1 MKAAILAL
9 AVGVFLNLSTI
20 GGHVWVIGLGSV
32 AAIVIMGVW
41 IKFSM
46 DRHFEELERRLRDQ
60 GAGQNDQ
67 KEEQ

>member
-1 MKAAILAL
+1 MKIAILAL
-9 AVGVFLNLSTI
+9 AVGILLNMSVYD
-20 GGHVWVIGLGSV
+20 GQVWSIGSV

-60 GAGQNDQ
+60 DVSQNVEKEDQ
-67 KEEQ
+67 

>member
-1 MKAAILAL
+1 MVAVILAL
-9 AVGVFLNLSTI
+9 ALGLFLNMSTY
-20 GGHVWVIGLGSV
+20 GGQVWPIGSV

-60 GAGQNDQ
+60 GVSQNVE
-67 KEEQ
+67 KEDE

>member
-1 MKAAILAL
+1 MKAAFFALAL
-9 AVGVFLNLSTI
+9 SIFLNLSTY
-20 GGHVWVIGLGSV
+20 GGQVWPIGSV

-46 DRHFEELERRLRDQ
+46 DRRFEELENRIKNQ
-60 GAGQNDQ
+60 GVSRNAE

>member
-1 MKAAILAL
+1 MS
-9 AVGVFLNLSTI
+9 VYDGQ
-20 GGHVWVIGLGSV
+20 VWPIGSV

-60 GAGQNDQ
+60 DVSQNVEKEDQ
-67 KEEQ
+67 